1 MATQNRF
8 KSVVA
13 RMFGL
18 FLFAVAV
25 GNFLVGVLD
34 FAILFGVFGF
44 VFVSLSGYILSNP
57 DDFGGDETV
66 PERRVRAVVFGGWG
80 LILLTVV
87 IIAVLA
93 LG

>member
-8 KSVVA
+8 KSVLA

-18 FLFAVAV
+18 FLFAVAG

-34 FAILFGVFGF
+34 FGILFGVFGL
-44 VFVSLSGYILSNP
+44 VFVALSGYILSNP
-57 DDFGGDETV
+57 DDFGGDGTV
-66 PERRVRAVVFGGWG
+66 PDRRVRAVVLGGWG

-87 IIAVLA
+87 VVVVLA